1 MPRERDPCAAFDEDL
16 SALIDAELAP
26 ARRAELESHLE
37 GCARCRARLVSLR
50 RVDELLAATP
60 LPDVSER
67 LREAV
72 TRQGARA
79 TPGAERAPARAGS
92 RWLGAPALAA
102 IAAAAVLSLY
112 LALRPRPESGP
123 PAAPEPPVAVEPRP
137 PAELPAHDEP
147 PPTLIAEP
155 LPPPQLEVPEFVPE
169 LSLPEPPLEPLRDPL
184 LAETD
189 LEAEPPEDLAVV
201 LFGAVEP
208 DDLDVIANLEILER
222 LIALEP
228 GRG

>member
-1 MPRERDPCAAFDEDL
+1 MPREPDACAAWDEEL

-26 ARRAELESHLE
+26 GRRAELESHLV
-37 GCARCRARLVSLR
+37 GCARCRARLAALR

-60 LPDVSER
+60 LPEVSER

-72 TRQGARA
+72 MRQSGRA
-79 TPGAERAPARAGS
+79 IPGAEPAPVRAGRR

-102 IAAAAVLSLY
+102 LAAAAALSLY
-112 LALRPRPESGP
+112 LALRPRPVSGP
-123 PAAPEPPVAVEPRP
+123 PTPVPPVAVEPRP
-137 PAELPAHDEP
+137 PAEVPPHDEP

-155 LPPPQLEVPEFVPE
+155 LPPPPMPELPAFVPE
-169 LSLPEPPLEPLRDPL
+169 LVPEPL
-184 LAETD
+184 LTQLD

-201 LFGAVEP
+201 LFGAVQT
-208 DDLDVIANLEILER
+208 DDLDVITNLEILER

-228 GRG
+228 GRS